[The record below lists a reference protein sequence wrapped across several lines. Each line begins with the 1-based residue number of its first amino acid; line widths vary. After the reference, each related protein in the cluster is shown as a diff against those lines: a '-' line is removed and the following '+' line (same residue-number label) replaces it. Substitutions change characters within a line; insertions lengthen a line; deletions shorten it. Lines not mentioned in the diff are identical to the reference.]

1 MRHFSRR
8 KLGTMPPLSS
18 GVLARAPVRALVFGS
33 GPPQRL
39 TASNRE
45 ARFLAVDLP
54 AIARAA
60 DADLFAASGAAK
72 LPHVFLGR
80 PRVRA
85 CTLQQTFLTHRGRL
99 VLLRATMAN
108 IGRNDPCVCG
118 SGKKYKRCC
127 YLAAV
132 APVLPPAAVATAP
145 AADHHHNHLC
155 DYCVEDRINRL
166 ADSALDLLLADR
178 HDEAEAVCHQLMS
191 EFPDEVEGIDMLAM
205 VCEARGDRRRALE
218 LLRQAI
224 DIADSTPDFDA
235 ETRSLMYER
244 RIELETSQHA

>member
-8 KLGTMPPLSS
+8 KLGAVPPLSR
-18 GVLARAPVRALVFGS
+18 GMHARAPVRALVFGS
-33 GPPQRL
+33 GPTQRL

-45 ARFLAVDLP
+45 ALFLAVDLP

-60 DADLFAASGAAK
+60 DADLFTAAGAAK
-72 LPHVFLGR
+72 QPHVFLGR
-80 PRVRA
+80 RRVGG

-132 APVLPPAAVATAP
+132 APVPPPTPVANAP
-145 AADHHHNHLC
+145 AVHHHNPLC
-155 DYCVEDRINRL
+155 DHCVEDRINRL

-178 HDEAEAVCHQLMS
+178 HDEAEAVCDQLMS

-205 VCEARGDRRRALE
+205 VCEARGIDDVPSSCSDRRLTSPTR
-218 LLRQAI
+218 I
-224 DIADSTPDFDA
+224 PTSTPRPA
-235 ETRSLMYER
+235 R
-244 RIELETSQHA
+244 

>member
-1 MRHFSRR
+1 
-8 KLGTMPPLSS
+8 
-18 GVLARAPVRALVFGS
+18 
-33 GPPQRL
+33 
-39 TASNRE
+39 
-45 ARFLAVDLP
+45 
-54 AIARAA
+54 
-60 DADLFAASGAAK
+60 
-72 LPHVFLGR
+72 
-80 PRVRA
+80 
-85 CTLQQTFLTHRGRL
+85 
-99 VLLRATMAN
+99 MAN
-108 IGRNDPCVCG
+108 IGRNDPCACG

-132 APVLPPAAVATAP
+132 ATVLPPTAP
-145 AADHHHNHLC
+145 PADHHHNHLC

-178 HDEAEAVCHQLMS
+178 HDEAEAVCNQLMS

>member
-8 KLGTMPPLSS
+8 KLGTVPPLSR
-18 GVLARAPVRALVFGS
+18 GMLARPLMRALVLGS
-33 GPPQRL
+33 GSPQRL

-45 ARFLAVDLP
+45 ALFLAVDLP
-54 AIARAA
+54 AIAHAA
-60 DADLFAASGAAK
+60 DADPLTAAAAVK
-72 LPHVFLGR
+72 QPHVFLGR
-80 PRVRA
+80 RRA
-85 CTLQQTFLTHRGRL
+85 GLQQTFLGHRGRL

-132 APVLPPAAVATAP
+132 APVAPVRRPTALANAP
-145 AADHHHNHLC
+145 AVDHHNHLC

-224 DIADSTPDFDA
+224 DIADSNPDFDA